1 MSCSPPLKWHGGKY
15 YLAPKIVALMPAHVH
30 YVEPFAGGLAV
41 LLAHPGEGRSELV
54 NDLDQDL
61 VNFWRVLRSPD
72 LFPDFLR
79 LCQSTPLARDEWD
92 LAGRGLGTGADGL
105 WRAWGFFVRCRQ
117 SLRRPD
123 GPPSPRSPGRRTRRG
138 HERAGVS
145 AWLDRRRGATRG
157 ARAAAGAWSSW
168 RTCPALDAHPP
179 GRTARTLCSTCDP
192 PYLHETRAA
201 TDAYAHEMSDADH
214 AKLLVALSHVEGKF
228 LLSGYD
234 SEMYRKAER
243 VYGWNRHTFD
253 LPNNAAGGG
262 EKRRMTE
269 VLWTNF

>member
-1 MSCSPPLKWHGGKY
+1 MNEQAAAWLTAVEGLPE
-15 YLAPKIVALMPAHVH
+15 VH
-30 YVEPFAGGLAV
+30 
-41 LLAHPGEGRSELV
+41 
-54 NDLDQDL
+54 
-61 VNFWRVLRSPD
+61 
-72 LFPDFLR
+72 
-79 LCQSTPLARDEWD
+79 AR
-92 LAGRGLGTGADGL
+92 
-105 WRAWGFFVRCRQ
+105 
-117 SLRRPD
+117 LRRVVVLN
-123 GPPSPRSPGRRTRRG
+123 R
-138 HERAGVS
+138 
-145 AWLDRRRGATRG
+145 
-157 ARAAAGAWSSW
+157 
-168 RTCPALDAHPP
+168 PALDVIRQQDGPD
-179 GRTARTLCSTCDP
+179 TLFYLDP

-253 LPNNAAGGG
+253 LPNHAAGGG